1 MPMILTTRGFLCWPT
16 RCENSQTDWQC
27 EGGGNMAFEQDR
39 LSVADRAIRK
49 QAKRRW
55 HDIQAKL
62 DERAYREH
70 MEALDDREPA
80 NTELMVGQSDRPM

>member
-1 MPMILTTRGFLCWPT
+1 
-16 RCENSQTDWQC
+16 
-27 EGGGNMAFEQDR
+27 MAFEQDR
-39 LSVADRAIRK
+39 LSVADRAVRK

-70 MEALDDREPA
+70 LEALDDREPA
-80 NTELMVGQSDRPM
+80 NTEFTWGQSDRP